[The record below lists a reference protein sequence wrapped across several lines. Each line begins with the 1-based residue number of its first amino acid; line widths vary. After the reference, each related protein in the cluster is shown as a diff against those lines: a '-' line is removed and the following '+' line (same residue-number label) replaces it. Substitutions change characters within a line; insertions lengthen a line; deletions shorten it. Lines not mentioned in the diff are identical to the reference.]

1 MVAGTPQ
8 ARGCGAG
15 GEPAVSSPLL
25 GVAIVEALLAAGVTE
40 AVLSPGSR
48 NAPLSLALHAAAT
61 AGLLRLHVRIDERS
75 AAFTALGLAKASGH
89 VVAVVSTS
97 GTAVGNLVPAAM
109 EARAA
114 GVSLLFLTA
123 DRPATAVGTGANQ
136 TCDQLGMF
144 GSAALDVL
152 RLSSEA
158 GTEVAWRA
166 VIARAAALAAG
177 IRTRRPGPVQVN
189 VEFGE
194 PLVDSEVREPRPQQ
208 ARPRVAVSRRAEARV
223 LTRPARTV
231 VLAGDAPPEVGAE
244 ARATAEMAGV
254 PLLAEPSSNARA
266 GRAIPRY
273 REMLPKLASEIERV
287 VVFGHPTLSRPVS
300 ALLARQDVELIVVAG
315 HAEWVDPG
323 HVAAEVV
330 DGVIL
335 PPGDPAWLARWQA
348 PALEPSGELS
358 GEAAAAAVVAAA
370 RPGEN
375 LVLGASNSIRYADI
389 APISQSPAVCWAN
402 RGLAGIDGTVATAT
416 GIALATG
423 APTTVL
429 LGDITLQHDLGS
441 LVLPVPEPQLRMRVV
456 LLDDQGGSIFASLE
470 QGSAPYASAFDQ
482 VFRAP
487 QGVDLSGMANAA
499 GWSTSKPSCVE
510 SLCELLDQTIRGREL
525 LHVHIMQG

>member
-1 MVAGTPQ
+1 M
-8 ARGCGAG
+8 
-15 GEPAVSSPLL
+15 SSPLL

-114 GVSLLFLTA
+114 GVALLFLTA
-123 DRPATAVGTGANQ
+123 DRPATAVGTGTNQ

-208 ARPRVAVSRRAEARV
+208 ARPKVAASRRAEARV

-273 REMLPKLASEIERV
+273 REMLPRLAPEIERV
-287 VVFGHPTLSRPVS
+287 VMFGHPTLSRPVS

-358 GEAAAAAVVAAA
+358 GEAVAAAVVAAA